1 MAQLEMEGIS
11 KAFSGVKVLENVNFQ
26 VDSGEVVALLGENGA
41 GKSTLMKILTG
52 VYTADEGQILID
64 GEAVVVRTIRDAQ
77 DLGLGMIYQEL
88 NLFGNLSVAENFL
101 VGREDKFKT
110 LGFVNYPLLY
120 EKVSATME
128 TLNLN
133 RNPKERLVNLSVG
146 EQQLVEIGKAL
157 QQDVRFLIM
166 DEPTSAL
173 SKAETDRL
181 FEIVHALKAK
191 GVGIIYISHRLEEL
205 FRVADRVTVLRDG
218 RFIAT
223 VRTEET
229 TERELVSLMVGRD
242 IEDRYPHEQSTP
254 GESILRAEKL
264 KTSAIRDVSLEIRG
278 GEIVGL
284 GGLMGSGR
292 TEVARALS
300 GIDSLQS
307 GKIVMEGRI
316 LHLRSPASAIRS
328 GIVLVTEDRKNEGL
342 LLPFTIRENLAL
354 PTLSHR
360 SRLGLVRRQ
369 DERKNAEEWVGKLR
383 IKTHSMEQATENLSG
398 GNQQKVVI
406 GKWLACKPKLLILDE
421 PTRGI
426 DVGAKQEI
434 YQLMN
439 QLKLEGKAVLMISS
453 DLPEL
458 LGMSDRVY
466 VMHEGTVRGELQ
478 GREMQQEAFMRL
490 ATGGEV

>member
-1 MAQLEMEGIS
+1 MAQLEMKGIS
-11 KAFSGVKVLENVNFQ
+11 KAFSGVKVLQGVDFQ
-26 VDSGEVVALLGENGA
+26 VGSGEVVALLGENGA

-52 VYTADEGQILID
+52 VYQADEGQISID
-64 GEAVVVRTIRDAQ
+64 GEARVLRTIRDAQ
-77 DLGLGMIYQEL
+77 DLGIGMIYQEL
-88 NLFGNLSVAENFL
+88 NLFSNLSVAENFL
-101 VGREDKFKT
+101 IGREGKFKT

-128 TLNLN
+128 SLNLN
-133 RNPKERLVNLSVG
+133 RNPKERLSDLSVG
-146 EQQLVEIGKAL
+146 EQQLVEIGKSL
-157 QQDVRFLIM
+157 QQEVRFLIM

-173 SKAETDRL
+173 SKGETDRL

-223 VRTEET
+223 VPTEET

-242 IEDRYPHEQSTP
+242 IAERYPHEQSSP

-264 KTSAIRDVSLEIRG
+264 KTLAIRDVSLEIKG

-307 GKIVMEGRI
+307 GRIVMEGRI

-354 PTLSHR
+354 PTLSQR
-360 SRLGLVRRQ
+360 SRLGFIRRQ
-369 DERKNAEEWVGKLR
+369 AEGMNAQEWVGKLR
-383 IKTHSMEQATENLSG
+383 IKTHSVEQATENLSG

-439 QLKLEGKAVLMISS
+439 RLKLEGRAVLMISS

-466 VMHEGTVRGELQ
+466 VMHEGTIQGELQ

>member
-1 MAQLEMEGIS
+1 MALLEMKGIC
-11 KAFSGVKVLENVNFQ
+11 KGFSGVKVLQGVDLQ
-26 VDSGEVVALLGENGA
+26 VSGGEVVALLGENGA

-52 VYTADEGQILID
+52 VYAADAGQIAID
-64 GEAVVVRTIRDAQ
+64 GETVPIKAIHDAQ
-77 DLGLGMIYQEL
+77 NLGIEMIYQEL
-88 NLFGNLSVAENFL
+88 NLFPNLSVAENFL
-101 VGREDKFKT
+101 IGHENEFRT

-120 EKVSATME
+120 KKVAETMA

-133 RNPKERLVNLSVG
+133 RDPKELLGGLSVG

-157 QQDVRFLIM
+157 QKDVRFLIM

-173 SKAETDRL
+173 SRAETERL
-181 FEIVHALKAK
+181 FEIVRSLKDK

-205 FRVADRVTVLRDG
+205 FTVADRVTVLRDG
-218 RFIAT
+218 QFIAT
-223 VRTEET
+223 VKTEET
-229 TERELVSLMVGRD
+229 TERELVALMVGRD
-242 IEDRYPHEQSTP
+242 IEERYPHVETTP
-254 GESILRAEKL
+254 TEIVLRAEQL
-264 KTSAIRDVSLEIRG
+264 STQFVHEVSLEVKA

-300 GIDSLQS
+300 GIDALKS
-307 GKIVMEGRI
+307 GQIILEGRK
-316 LHLRSPASAIRS
+316 LSLRTPIDAIRS
-328 GIVLVTEDRKNEGL
+328 GIALVTEDRKNEGL
-342 LLPFTIRENLAL
+342 HLPFTIRENLAL
-354 PTLSHR
+354 PTLDGR
-360 SRLGLVRRQ
+360 SRWGLIARQ
-369 DERKNAEEWVGKLR
+369 EERENAEHWVKQLR
-383 IKTHSMEQATENLSG
+383 VKTPTIEQAVQNLSG

-406 GKWLACKPKLLILDE
+406 GKWLACNPKLLIMDE
-421 PTRGI
+421 PTRGV

-439 QLKLEGKAVLMISS
+439 QLKSEGKAVLLISS

-466 VMHEGTVRGELQ
+466 VMHEGVIMGELLS
-478 GREMQQEAFMRL
+478 GEMEQEAFMRL

>member
-1 MAQLEMEGIS
+1 MALLEMKGIC
-11 KAFSGVKVLENVNFQ
+11 KGFSGVKVLQGVDLQ
-26 VDSGEVVALLGENGA
+26 VSGGEVVALLGENGA

-52 VYTADEGQILID
+52 VYAADAGQIAID
-64 GEAVVVRTIRDAQ
+64 GETVPIKAIHDAQ
-77 DLGLGMIYQEL
+77 NLGIEMIYQEL
-88 NLFGNLSVAENFL
+88 NLFPNLSVAENFL
-101 VGREDKFKT
+101 IGHEDEFRT

-120 EKVSATME
+120 KKVAETMA

-133 RNPKERLVNLSVG
+133 RDPKELLGGLSVG

-157 QQDVRFLIM
+157 QKDVRFLIM

-173 SKAETDRL
+173 SRAETERL
-181 FEIVHALKAK
+181 FEIVRSLKDK

-205 FRVADRVTVLRDG
+205 FTVADRVTVLRDG
-218 RFIAT
+218 QFIAT
-223 VRTEET
+223 VKTEET
-229 TERELVSLMVGRD
+229 TERELVALMVGRD
-242 IEDRYPHEQSTP
+242 IEERYPHVETTPTEIVLHAEQLNTQFVH
-254 GESILRAEKL
+254 
-264 KTSAIRDVSLEIRG
+264 DVSLEVKA

-300 GIDSLQS
+300 GIDALKS
-307 GKIVMEGRI
+307 GQIILEGRK
-316 LHLRSPASAIRS
+316 LSLRTPIDAIRS
-328 GIVLVTEDRKNEGL
+328 GIALVTEDRKNEGL
-342 LLPFTIRENLAL
+342 HLPFTIRENLAL
-354 PTLSHR
+354 PTLDGR
-360 SRLGLVRRQ
+360 SRWGLISRQ
-369 DERKNAEEWVGKLR
+369 EERENAEHWVKQLR
-383 IKTHSMEQATENLSG
+383 VKTPTIEQAVQNLSG

-406 GKWLACKPKLLILDE
+406 GKWLACNPKLLILDE
-421 PTRGI
+421 PTRGV

-439 QLKLEGKAVLMISS
+439 QLKSEGKAVLLISS

-466 VMHEGTVRGELQ
+466 VMHEGVIMGELLS
-478 GREMQQEAFMRL
+478 GEMEQEAFMRL

>member
-1 MAQLEMEGIS
+1 MALLEMKGIC
-11 KAFSGVKVLENVNFQ
+11 KAFSAVKVLEGVDLQ
-26 VDSGEVVALLGENGA
+26 VGSGEVVALLGENGA

-52 VYTADEGQILID
+52 VYAADKGQITID
-64 GEAVVVRTIRDAQ
+64 GEAVTVRTIRDAQ
-77 DLGLGMIYQEL
+77 DLGIEMIYQEL
-88 NLFGNLSVAENFL
+88 NLFANLSVAENFL
-101 VGREDKFKT
+101 IGHEDEFRT

-120 EKVSATME
+120 KKVLATMG

-133 RNPKERLVNLSVG
+133 RDPKERLINLSVG

-157 QQDVRFLIM
+157 QQEVRFLIM

-173 SKAETDRL
+173 SRAETERL

-205 FRVADRVTVLRDG
+205 FTVADRVTVLRDG
-218 RFIAT
+218 HFIAT
-223 VRTEET
+223 VQTDET

-242 IEDRYPHEQSTP
+242 IEDRYPHEKSTP
-254 GESILRAEKL
+254 GESILRAEEL
-264 KTSAIRDVSLEIRG
+264 KTQAIRDVSLEVKS

-300 GIDSLQS
+300 GIDPLKS
-307 GKIVMEGRI
+307 GKIVMEGRT
-316 LHLRSPASAIRS
+316 LHLKSPAAAIRA

-354 PTLSHR
+354 PTLGKR
-360 SRLGLVRRQ
+360 SRFGLIRRQ
-369 DERKNAEEWVGKLR
+369 AERKNAQEWVGQLR
-383 IKTHSMEQATENLSG
+383 IKTHTVEQAVQNLSG

-426 DVGAKQEI
+426 DVGAKQEV

-439 QLKLEGKAVLMISS
+439 RLKLERKAVLIISS

-466 VMHEGTVRGELQ
+466 VMHEGTIRGELK
-478 GREMQQEAFMRL
+478 GHEMQQETFMRL
-490 ATGGEV
+490 ATGGDV